1 MNLYTTLQMKYWT
14 YTTTYNN
21 LEINYIYNHGT
32 STNKGFKKTS
42 RS

>member
-1 MNLYTTLQMKYWT
+1 MKYWT

-32 STNKGFKKTS
+32 STNKGSKKTS